1 MKSIDF
7 CALLKKHGLTFLSG
21 VPCSIFRNILIDIEN
36 DADFT
41 YIPAVRE
48 DGALGIAAGGSLS
61 GKRSGILIQN
71 SGLGNVINGLTSLNL
86 IYKIPVF
93 MIISWRGYQG
103 KDAPEHI
110 IMGAEMTNFLET
122 MNIPYKVF
130 EEDNFE
136 RVISELSVTMD
147 SLKTPV
153 AAILKDGLIE

>member
-1 MKSIDF
+1 
-7 CALLKKHGLTFLSG
+7 
-21 VPCSIFRNILIDIEN
+21 
-36 DADFT
+36 
-41 YIPAVRE
+41 
-48 DGALGIAAGGSLS
+48 
-61 GKRSGILIQN
+61 
-71 SGLGNVINGLTSLNL
+71 
-86 IYKIPVF
+86 